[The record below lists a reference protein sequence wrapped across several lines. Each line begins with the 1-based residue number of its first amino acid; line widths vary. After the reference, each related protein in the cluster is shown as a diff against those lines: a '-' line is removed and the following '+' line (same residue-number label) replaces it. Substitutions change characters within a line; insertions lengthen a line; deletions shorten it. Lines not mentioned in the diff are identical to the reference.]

1 MTSAIESLAVRV
13 RAQRSH
19 NPAMYGTIDFSRVPE
34 RFTQRLSD
42 TSTLPKRLADQRP
55 ALLDNQERVA
65 LLRAYTMLGDP
76 VADAYAALLPRIGG
90 RNLIAML
97 QTACATSVERVPNAP
112 PELHAFIAEME
123 RMPAWL
129 DPHLIERGARLQRNE
144 YAHVTPYAIRGAFF
158 ATFMNKYSAL
168 PMAITG
174 ALTSATA
181 ARRVRET
188 QTFFTTSVLPG
199 ALARHG
205 EGFAA
210 AAMVRM
216 MHSMVRFNVLTRG
229 SDWDVSTYGIPIPQV
244 DQMPAG
250 LIGVFLLARRVLQQG
265 RGWFTRDERAIVEL
279 SRYRCF
285 LLGLPEE
292 LLADKP
298 REINDL
304 MLTRAATLRAG
315 FDDATCGALM
325 RATMAAEL
333 SHDRSLLGRVDA
345 RMERGFSKVFFLRN
359 FVDGDRRAAARMGVA
374 VEGSDFAWAATAVA
388 WIVAHVLAYR
398 MAVRVPVLRELADR
412 RLIHK
417 LRKRLARHGG
427 AEYTTHAERYRP
439 APAPA
444 LA

>member
-1 MTSAIESLAVRV
+1 
-13 RAQRSH
+13 
-19 NPAMYGTIDFSRVPE
+19 MYGNIDFSRVPE
-34 RFTQRLSD
+34 RFTEQLSD
-42 TSTLPKRLADQRP
+42 ASTLPKRFVDQRP
-55 ALLDNQERVA
+55 ALLAKQERVA

-76 VADAYAALLPRIGG
+76 VADAYAALSPERGG
-90 RNLIAML
+90 GNLIAML
-97 QTACATSVERVPNAP
+97 RAACAASVEQVPNAP
-112 PELHAFIAEME
+112 PELYAFIAEMAH
-123 RMPAWL
+123 MPPWL
-129 DPHLIERGARLQRNE
+129 DAGLIERGARLQRNE

-158 ATFMNKYSAL
+158 ATFMNRYSAL

-181 ARRVRET
+181 ARRVKET

-216 MHSMVRFNVLTRG
+216 MHSMVRFNVLARRG
-229 SDWDVSTYGIPIPQV
+229 DWDVDTYGIPIPQV

-250 LIGVFLLARRVLQQG
+250 LIGVFLLARRVLHEG
-265 RGWFTRDERAIVEL
+265 RSWFTRDERAIVEL

-298 REINDL
+298 REIEEL

-333 SHDRSLLGRVDA
+333 SHDTSVLGRLDD

-359 FVDGDRRAAARMGVA
+359 FVDGDARAAARMGVE
-374 VEGSDFAWAATAVA
+374 VEKADFAWAAAAVA

-398 MAVRVPVLRELADR
+398 MAARVPVLRELADQ
-412 RLIHK
+412 RLVHK
-417 LRKRLARHGG
+417 LRTQLKRHGR
-427 AEYTTHAERYRP
+427 ADYTTHSERYRP
-439 APAPA
+439 APL